1 MSETFFIPRLTVIG
15 VGLIGGSL
23 ALALKEAGVVG
34 EVVGC
39 GRGRPN
45 LEKALELGIIDRF
58 TRDPLEAVK
67 DADLYFSRHR

>member
-1 MSETFFIPRLTVIG
+1 MSEQVFIPRLAIIG

-23 ALALKEAGVVG
+23 ALALKERGVVG

-45 LEKALELGIIDRF
+45 LEKGPGTGDCRSL
-58 TRDPLEAVK
+58 
-67 DADLYFSRHR
+67 